1 MTTAIREAFE
11 SNFPLN
17 ITPQL
22 AIAITRFVMEYEL
35 HDTNMQ
41 AFSSPFL
48 GIYKCFFK
56 DSDRSGFFDL
66 FSLSDKQIF
75 DSIET
80 KNGQI
85 SVFGVDVADIVQEQ
99 KKAANGYFNEVAKT
113 GISSATLRSVI
124 KTIPSINT
132 EFKVVSDPFNLF
144 ATYVVY
150 CLGKA
155 KLTDVVKYN
164 AQFAVLKLL
173 QYKFFTSIVAHRFK
187 YAPNEAIMHATFEQ
201 MTERFDVKK
210 AGSWKA
216 VIENRCMEMLES
228 TSIHKKAL
236 STFEDDKAVLYF
248 ISDFE
253 TRIRNQLNVFVSEFM
268 RVKAAG
274 DIVGSYSNTTADTEG
289 NKVIVESEDKMES
302 AILNLYNTS
311 LVTARFID
319 NNALRIIAANFT
331 AINNQQLR
339 RVIIAFSEYAVK
351 KYKEGNAEEIKE
363 NDNVTLYL
371 GPAVF
376 IRYTIQQSWRYC
388 LVNNVNVN
396 NPLQVFKTVKGVFS
410 SSRISDK
417 TIINVR
423 ASSDFIINEIQE
435 SRRETTVS
443 ALRIALI
450 LYLVLLAFKLMK

>member
-11 SNFPLN
+11 SNFPLD

-48 GIYKCFFK
+48 GLFKCFFK
-56 DSDRSGFFDL
+56 DSDKSGFFDL
-66 FSLSDKQIF
+66 FSLNDKQIF
-75 DSIET
+75 EAIDT
-80 KNGQI
+80 KNGEI
-85 SVFGVDVADIVQEQ
+85 TVFGVSVKDIVTEQ
-99 KKAANGYFNEVAKT
+99 RKASSEYFKEATKT

-144 ATYVVY
+144 TVYVVY
-150 CLGKA
+150 CLSKA
-155 KLTDVVKYN
+155 KLSDVVKYN

-173 QYKFFTSIVAHRFK
+173 QYKFFTSLVSHRFK
-187 YAPNEAIMHATFEQ
+187 YQPNEAVMHATFEQ

-216 VIENRCMEMLES
+216 VIENRVAEMLDPK
-228 TSIHKKAL
+228 SIHIKAL
-236 STFEDDKAVLYF
+236 TTFEDDKAVLYF

-253 TRIRNQLNVFVSEFM
+253 TRIRNQINVFVTEFM

-274 DIVGSYSNTTADTEG
+274 DIVGSYSNTISDSEG
-289 NKVIVESEDKMES
+289 VKVIAESEDKLES
-302 AILNLYNTS
+302 AILALYNIS
-311 LVTARFID
+311 LVTGRFLD
-319 NNALRIIAANFT
+319 SNAIRIISANFT
-331 AINNQQLR
+331 AITNQQLR
-339 RVIIAFSEYAVK
+339 KVIIAFSEYAVK

-363 NDNVTLYL
+363 QDNVTLYL

-376 IRYTIQQSWRYC
+376 IRHAIQQSWRYC
-388 LVNNVNVN
+388 IINDVNMN

-417 TIINVR
+417 NIINVR

-443 ALRIALI
+443 ALRISLI